1 MHPTILPPAA
11 THGERANRPSQ
22 TVARFAFD
30 GCNRA
35 MACQTARMG
44 ESGST
49 RPRLGRPDGTTLAA
63 FAAVALLG
71 GVNAIAVKVSVR
83 ELDPFWSAGSRFL
96 VAGGLLALFV
106 LATRRGF
113 PRGRSLRGA
122 AVYGA
127 VGFAASF
134 GLVYPA
140 LREVPAAT
148 AMVFIALVPLETF
161 VLAIIHRQER
171 FRVQGLVGASISLA
185 GVAIVVW
192 GQLGAA
198 VPLGALL
205 MLLGGTLFIAESALV
220 LKAIPRADAWATNAI
235 AMLTAGA
242 ILVAISAVAGEVWAI
257 PARTDTWLAA
267 GYLVVF
273 GSIALFGLYLVGVRR
288 WTASGMSY
296 TTLLRP
302 LVTMPLAALL
312 LGEPLSITLVA
323 GGLIAIVGIYI
334 GAFAHPRP
342 ERSTATAL
350 PECVPVADSPEAG
363 TASARA

>member
-1 MHPTILPPAA
+1 M
-11 THGERANRPSQ
+11 GQSGGRRPG
-22 TVARFAFD
+22 T
-30 GCNRA
+30 
-35 MACQTARMG
+35 
-44 ESGST
+44 
-49 RPRLGRPDGTTLAA
+49 GRPDGTTLAT

-71 GVNAIAVKVSVR
+71 GVNAIAVKFTVR
-83 ELDPFWSAGSRFL
+83 ELDPFWSAGTRFL
-96 VAGGLLALFV
+96 VAGGLLALLV
-106 LATRRGF
+106 LATRRRF
-113 PRGRSLRGA
+113 PRGRSLGGA
-122 AVYGA
+122 IVYGA

-171 FRVQGLVGASISLA
+171 FRVQGLVGALISLA
-185 GVAIVVW
+185 GVVIVVSD
-192 GQLGAA
+192 QLGAA

-205 MLLGGTLFIAESALV
+205 MILGGTLFIAESALV

-242 ILVAISAVAGEVWAI
+242 ILAAISAVAGEAWVI
-257 PARTDTWLAA
+257 PSRMDTWLAA

-296 TTLLRP
+296 TTLLMP
-302 LVTMPLAALL
+302 LITMPLAALL
-312 LGEPLSITLVA
+312 LGEPLSVTLVA
-323 GGLIAIVGIYI
+323 GGLIAIAGIYI

-350 PECVPVADSPEAG
+350 PECVPVEDSPVSEPAP
-363 TASARA
+363 ARA

>member
-1 MHPTILPPAA
+1 
-11 THGERANRPSQ
+11 
-22 TVARFAFD
+22 
-30 GCNRA
+30 
-35 MACQTARMG
+35 
-44 ESGST
+44 
-49 RPRLGRPDGTTLAA
+49 
-63 FAAVALLG
+63 
-71 GVNAIAVKVSVR
+71 
-83 ELDPFWSAGSRFL
+83 
-96 VAGGLLALFV
+96 
-106 LATRRGF
+106 
-113 PRGRSLRGA
+113 
-122 AVYGA
+122 
-127 VGFAASF
+127 
-134 GLVYPA
+134 
-140 LREVPAAT
+140 
-148 AMVFIALVPLETF
+148 MVFIALVPLETF

-296 TTLLRP
+296 TTLLMP